1 VVDAGGKQVERPA
14 DVSLSE
20 TRRSRSFQPGRAS
33 HGATATGRVLCF
45 DHVLELSPF
54 TMAEPTDPQPDL
66 GGSPVAM
73 PHAAAGLLQGRKH
86 DPYAAFRSR
95 GYTLFTIGN
104 LLSVVGRQMLA
115 VAVEWEIYARTHS
128 ATALG
133 LVGLVFALP
142 IVALSLPAG
151 DLADR
156 ISRKQIILV
165 SLILTATT
173 SALLAVVSWHHL
185 AIPQLP
191 ALRGFNHGLAAIA
204 HVFERH
210 QSAFHFDDAS
220 VPLIYI
226 LLFVRAVGQTFNWAA
241 RASFFPTLVPRDAF
255 SNAVTWNNTV
265 FQIGSVAGPAM
276 SGFFVAHIGF
286 PFVYTLEAISAGLF
300 FLLMLPIPRAKQAR
314 GKPEQSRWKSLAAG
328 VQFVFSRKVILA
340 TITLDLFAVLLGG
353 AVALLPIFA
362 DQILHCGPIG
372 LGWLRAAPAVGA
384 FAMALM
390 VAYLPPMRQA
400 GKTLLWCVT
409 GFGLATIVFGLST
422 AFWLS
427 LAMLFVIGALDSVSV
442 IIRGSIVQLVT
453 PDEMRGRVSAVNNIF
468 IGTSNEFGALESGLT
483 AALFGPVI
491 SVVAGG
497 IGTIVTVLGAAWRWP
512 EIRKIGK
519 LDKTL
524 E

>member
-1 VVDAGGKQVERPA
+1 MSKRDDPPP
-14 DVSLSE
+14 SSE
-20 TRRSRSFQPGRAS
+20 
-33 HGATATGRVLCF
+33 
-45 DHVLELSPF
+45 
-54 TMAEPTDPQPDL
+54 
-66 GGSPVAM
+66 SPVSQR
-73 PHAAAGLLQGRKH
+73 PQIAGPVVPSTPKH

-104 LLSVVGRQMLA
+104 LLSVIGRQMLA

-142 IVALSLPAG
+142 IVGLSLPAG

-165 SLILTATT
+165 SLILTGLT
-173 SALLAVVSWHHL
+173 SALLALVSWQHL
-185 AIPQLP
+185 AIPNFSV
-191 ALRGFNHGLAAIA
+191 LRAFNHGLAAIA
-204 HVFERH
+204 RVFERH
-210 QSAFHFDDAS
+210 QSGFHFDDAS
-220 VPLIYI
+220 VPIIYL
-226 LLFVRAVGQTFNWAA
+226 LLFIRAIGQTFGWAA
-241 RASFFPTLVPRDAF
+241 RSSFFPTLVPRDAF

-276 SGFFVAHIGF
+276 SGLFVAHIGF
-286 PFVYTLEAISAGLF
+286 PFVYTLEAVSAVLF
-300 FLLMLPIPRAKQAR
+300 FLLVLPIPRANQPR
-314 GKPEQSRWKSLAAG
+314 RKPEQSRWDSLVAG
-328 VQFVFSRKVILA
+328 MRFVFSRKVILA

-372 LGWLRAAPAVGA
+372 LGWMRAAPAIGA
-384 FAMALM
+384 FGMALA
-390 VAYLPPMRQA
+390 VAYLPPMRHA
-400 GKTLLWCVT
+400 GRILLWCVT
-409 GFGLATIVFGLST
+409 GFGVATVLFGLST
-422 AFWLS
+422 ALWLS

-497 IGTIVTVLGAAWRWP
+497 IGTIIVVFGSAWRWP

-524 E
+524 K